1 MTNSQN
7 FKRYL
12 KENDLKGLKTIKKAE
27 LHNHCGL
34 GMKFDNIH
42 SYTKGKIKRPSKEM
56 KGIKGLDD
64 FIFNEY
70 MNHIKTKED
79 FLWTI
84 EATIKDA
91 IDDNIVIL
99 EASVDCHDILRFEN
113 DKDFFDCIGS
123 LVDKYKDKIDFRPE
137 IGIAKSI
144 SDENL
149 EKLIPK
155 IIDSKVFKSIDLYG
169 DEEIV
174 GFDRYKTYYDYAKKN
189 GLKLKVH
196 AGEFLGAENVKEAI
210 ETLNIDELQHGFR
223 AVESD
228 YLLGMIKERN
238 IRLNICPTSNIY
250 LGAVDDIKNHPVRKI
265 YDKGINISI
274 NTDDLIVFDST
285 VSEEYLV
292 LYNNNIFNEEEL
304 DKIRIN
310 SLR

>member
-12 KENDLKGLKTIKKAE
+12 KENNLNGLKTIKKAE

-42 SYTKGKIKRPSKEM
+42 SYTKGKIKRPSKDM

-79 FLWTI
+79 FLWS
-84 EATIKDA
+84 

-228 YLLGMIKERN
+228 YVLDIIKERN

-292 LYNNNIFNEEEL
+292 LYNNHIFNEDEL